1 MNIPFAFAAGRMAL
15 PAGEYRVQKVAYDSS
30 VLLIQRT
37 DHAAATVVTSFAAQ
51 ANAKQAQ
58 SKLLF
63 HRYRKPL
70 LPFPDLDSRLREA
83 ASNEM
88 PEQVTIVARLIV
100 PKPSSLPERGR
111 QPHGNPEK
119 PLPDSR
125 LFLHLYASTKSA
137 VIDKSR
143 ENIIFLRGPS
153 TNNRGAQRQALQ
165 RP

>member
-1 MNIPFAFAAGRMAL
+1 
-15 PAGEYRVQKVAYDSS
+15 
-30 VLLIQRT
+30 
-37 DHAAATVVTSFAAQ
+37 
-51 ANAKQAQ
+51 
-58 SKLLF
+58 
-63 HRYRKPL
+63 
-70 LPFPDLDSRLREA
+70 
-83 ASNEM
+83 M

-153 TNNRGAQRQALQ
+153 RKKGWGLGAAPESL
-165 RP
+165 